1 MPQGRL
7 LAARLPRAGK
17 SILGTT
23 PFLPF
28 LTSPGGKIN
37 AATTLPDSSS
47 VVTGSS
53 DGSVH
58 LWRVDTVAR
67 SGGERFT
74 GVTAQRQVEGGWGGR
89 REEGGNFGEWVS
101 AGRGSSHTLD
111 AASQERRPGHAS
123 VAVSGVPG
131 T

>member
-7 LAARLPRAGK
+7 LAARPPRAGK

-23 PFLPF
+23 LFLPF
-28 LTSPGGKIN
+28 LTPPGGKIN

-74 GVTAQRQVEGGWGGR
+74 GVTAQRQVEGGEQ

-111 AASQERRPGHAS
+111 AAS
-123 VAVSGVPG
+123 
-131 T
+131 